1 LEVTLQ
7 VLQVLA
13 VLLFEDVAV
22 SLDVLQEFGVSDLGL
37 VIAIDIF
44 DLLVTSSVHFRVRLA
59 IASHFRLLVAVNV
72 HKHIVVIAIIVFV

>member
-1 LEVTLQ
+1 M
-7 VLQVLA
+7 
-13 VLLFEDVAV
+13 
-22 SLDVLQEFGVSDLGL
+22 GL

-72 HKHIVVIAIIVFV
+72 HKHIVVIAVIVFV